1 MLRTP
6 DVLVV
11 GGGVIGCAVARAL
24 AADGRR
30 VLCVDRGA
38 IGGEASSAAAGVLAV
53 ASGEDDGAR
62 LRLRR
67 ASLAR
72 FPALVAALAEESGL
86 DVEWETRGVLQLA
99 LDDAEAAA
107 APARIAARRAD
118 GLRAEWLD
126 RQTLAAAEPAA
137 NPAARGGVLFPDDA
151 QVLPARLV
159 AALAAAARRH
169 GAEVVAGAEVRAAER
184 AGDRLVRVRVNAESI
199 SPGVVVLAAGA
210 WAPRVPD
217 VAPSLSVVPARGQ
230 MAALRPA
237 APLCTHVLAHGDD
250 YLVPRRSGE
259 VWVGATVEDAGFE
272 KAVTPEGLAA
282 LAAKAGRLA
291 PAAATAPVARV
302 WAGLRPYAPGGG
314 PIVGRAVDTS
324 NLVVACGHHRN
335 GILLAPIT
343 ADVVAALV
351 AGRTPPAEAADFLP
365 AAGRAA

>member
-1 MLRTP
+1 MRRTP
-6 DVLVV
+6 DVLVI

-24 AADGRR
+24 AADGRS

-38 IGGEASSAAAGVLAV
+38 LGGEASSAAAGVLAV

-72 FPALVAALAEESGL
+72 FPALVAALAEETGL
-86 DVEWETRGVLQLA
+86 DVEWETRGVLHLV

-107 APARIAARRAD
+107 APARLAARRAD
-118 GLRAEWLD
+118 GLRVEWLD
-126 RQTLAAAEPAA
+126 RSALAAAEPAA
-137 NPAARGGVLFPDDA
+137 NPAARGGLLFPDDA

-159 AALAAAARRH
+159 EALATAARRH
-169 GAEVVAGAEVRAAER
+169 GAEVVPGAEARAAER
-184 AGDRLVRVRVNAESI
+184 SGDRLARVQVNAEWI
-199 SPGVVVLAAGA
+199 TPGIVVLAAGA
-210 WAPRVPD
+210 WAPRVPG
-217 VAPSLSVVPARGQ
+217 VAPSLPVVPARGQ

-237 APLCTHVLAHGDD
+237 TPLCAHVLAHGDD

-272 KAVTPEGLAA
+272 NAVTPAGLAA
-282 LAAKAGRLA
+282 LAAKAAALV
-291 PAAATAPVARV
+291 PAAAAVPVARV
-302 WAGLRPYAPGGG
+302 WAGLRPFAPLGG
-314 PIVGRAVDTS
+314 PILGRAADTS
-324 NLVVACGHHRN
+324 NLILACGHHRN

-365 AAGRAA
+365 AGGHAT